1 MENNADTTAN
11 GPNATLVIANAA
23 TGVSEFTLQSRTQY
37 FIGRSP
43 ACDIVID
50 LPVVSRRHA
59 QISYHDGAFFVT
71 DLDSRNGTYVNGK
84 RLQPQEEVSLTHE
97 DWIGFA
103 DDQVTLYF
111 HESSGSGALGFDRT
125 TSHTDLTLDPVLKQ
139 VSVRGNQMS
148 PSLPREQFDVL
159 TVLYE
164 SRGSAVRNQELADG
178 LFPQGSDEVNVNEE
192 VERCIR
198 QLRIRMEL
206 SPSNPQLIV
215 TLLGY
220 GYILVGPA
228 KDDEL
233 SQRRT
238 MSARLH
244 DQPPEE
250 APG

>member
-1 MENNADTTAN
+1 
-11 GPNATLVIANAA
+11 
-23 TGVSEFTLQSRTQY
+23 
-37 FIGRSP
+37 
-43 ACDIVID
+43 
-50 LPVVSRRHA
+50 
-59 QISYHDGAFFVT
+59 
-71 DLDSRNGTYVNGK
+71 
-84 RLQPQEEVSLTHE
+84 
-97 DWIGFA
+97 
-103 DDQVTLYF
+103 
-111 HESSGSGALGFDRT
+111 
-125 TSHTDLTLDPVLKQ
+125 
-139 VSVRGNQMS
+139 MS
-148 PSLPREQFDVL
+148 PSLPQEQFDVL

-215 TLLGY
+215 TLPGY

-233 SQRRT
+233 SLRRT
-238 MSARLH
+238 MSTRLH
-244 DQPPEE
+244 DQPTEE

>member
-1 MENNADTTAN
+1 MENNADTRAN
-11 GPNATLVIANAA
+11 GPNATLVIESAA
-23 TGVSEFTLQSRTQY
+23 TGVSQFALHSTTQY

-71 DLDSRNGTYVNGK
+71 DLESRNGTYVNGK
-84 RLQPQEEVSLTHE
+84 LLQPQEEVSLAHE

-103 DDQVTLYF
+103 DDQVILYF
-111 HESSGSGALGFDRT
+111 QESSGSGALGSDRT

-139 VSVRGNQMS
+139 VWVRGNQMS
-148 PSLPREQFDVL
+148 PPLPQEQFDVL
-159 TVLYE
+159 SVLYE
-164 SRGSAVRNQELADG
+164 SRGSAVRNQEVADG
-178 LFPQGSDEVNVNEE
+178 LFPHGSDEVDVNEE

-198 QLRIRMEL
+198 QLRIRMEM

-215 TLLGY
+215 TLPGY

-228 KDDEL
+228 KDDEQSL
-233 SQRRT
+233 RRT
-238 MSARLH
+238 LSTRLH
-244 DQPPEE
+244 DQPTEE